1 MLSPSL
7 EDYLEEIYRLSLTAG
22 MVRVTDISRKLR
34 VSTPSVTKALRR
46 LLSKG
51 YITHQRYGLIGVT
64 DSGKKMGAFLIER
77 NQTLQEF
84 LMLIRAN
91 CDIPAEAES
100 IEHYLSNSTID
111 SLKSL
116 GLFMQSHPDV
126 YKRYIEFMENPV
138 VPEKDE
144 SSAPAAET
152 SGDEVIIL
160 IPEPEEPSEEENIV
174 QSEEAVQ
181 QSKVEKTEIAAADTG
196 IFAIEK
202 TNLEPTPDELPQ
214 DTEAAEKKPAE

>member
-1 MLSPSL
+1 MIKKVCFDVKQWEVMMLSPSL
-7 EDYLEEIYRLSLTAG
+7 EDYLEEIYRLSLSAG
-22 MVRVTDISRKLR
+22 TVRVTDISRKLR

-46 LLSKG
+46 LISKG

-64 DSGKKMGAFLIER
+64 ESGKKMGTFLIER

-116 GLFMQSHPDV
+116 GLFMQNNPDV
-126 YKRYIEFMENPV
+126 YKRYLEFTGVVEQPDVSVSDEQPETAEIVDTPIESEQQETEV
-138 VPEKDE
+138 VSDT
-144 SSAPAAET
+144 SA
-152 SGDEVIIL
+152 
-160 IPEPEEPSEEENIV
+160 EPGNN
-174 QSEEAVQ
+174 
-181 QSKVEKTEIAAADTG
+181 D
-196 IFAIEK
+196 
-202 TNLEPTPDELPQ
+202 
-214 DTEAAEKKPAE
+214 

>member
-7 EDYLEEIYRLSLTAG
+7 EDYLEEIYRLSLSAG
-22 MVRVTDISRKLR
+22 TVRVTDISRKLR

-46 LLSKG
+46 LISKG

-64 DSGKKMGAFLIER
+64 ESGKKMGTFLIER

-116 GLFMQSHPDV
+116 GLFMQNNPDV
-126 YKRYIEFMENPV
+126 YKRYLAFAGV
-138 VPEKDE
+138 VEPQDVSIAEEQSEATEGNAPETAEIVDTPSE
-144 SSAPAAET
+144 SEQQEI
-152 SGDEVIIL
+152 EVISDTSA
-160 IPEPEEPSEEENIV
+160 EPGNN
-174 QSEEAVQ
+174 
-181 QSKVEKTEIAAADTG
+181 D
-196 IFAIEK
+196 
-202 TNLEPTPDELPQ
+202 
-214 DTEAAEKKPAE
+214 

>member
-7 EDYLEEIYRLSLTAG
+7 EDYLEEIYRLSLTEG
-22 MVRVTDISRKLR
+22 TVRVTDISRKLR
-34 VSTPSVTKALRR
+34 VSMPSVTKAIRR

-64 DSGKKMGAFLIER
+64 DSGKVMGSFLIER

-84 LMLIRAN
+84 LMLIRAD

-116 GLFMQSHPDV
+116 ALFIQNNPDI
-126 YKRYIEFMENPV
+126 YKRYLTFIEQPSV
-138 VPEKDE
+138 
-144 SSAPAAET
+144 AET
-152 SGDEVIIL
+152 AA
-160 IPEPEEPSEEENIV
+160 P
-174 QSEEAVQ
+174 
-181 QSKVEKTEIAAADTG
+181 VEQADTPPEG
-196 IFAIEK
+196 EDK
-202 TNLEPTPDELPQ
+202 D
-214 DTEAAEKKPAE
+214 D

>member
-7 EDYLEEIYRLSLTAG
+7 EDYLEEIYRLSLSAG
-22 MVRVTDISRKLR
+22 TVRVTDISRKLR

-46 LLSKG
+46 LISKG

-64 DSGKKMGAFLIER
+64 ESGKKMGTFLIER

-116 GLFMQSHPDV
+116 GLFMQNNPDV
-126 YKRYIEFMENPV
+126 YKRYLAFTGVVEQPDIPVADEQPETAEAEQENAEAFDSPIESDRQET
-138 VPEKDE
+138 
-144 SSAPAAET
+144 AEVSDIAT
-152 SGDEVIIL
+152 
-160 IPEPEEPSEEENIV
+160 EPETDN
-174 QSEEAVQ
+174 
-181 QSKVEKTEIAAADTG
+181 
-196 IFAIEK
+196 
-202 TNLEPTPDELPQ
+202 
-214 DTEAAEKKPAE
+214 

>member
-7 EDYLEEIYRLSLTAG
+7 EDYLEEIYRLSLSAG
-22 MVRVTDISRKLR
+22 TVRVTDISRKLR

-46 LLSKG
+46 LISKG

-64 DSGKKMGAFLIER
+64 ESGKKMGTFLIER

-116 GLFMQSHPDV
+116 GLFMQSNPDV
-126 YKRYIEFMENPV
+126 YKRYLGFTGVVEQADIPATDEQAKTDDADQQEN
-138 VPEKDE
+138 
-144 SSAPAAET
+144 AET
-152 SGDEVIIL
+152 SDSTIESDRQETDEVSDTAT
-160 IPEPEEPSEEENIV
+160 EPETDN
-174 QSEEAVQ
+174 
-181 QSKVEKTEIAAADTG
+181 
-196 IFAIEK
+196 
-202 TNLEPTPDELPQ
+202 
-214 DTEAAEKKPAE
+214 

>member
-7 EDYLEEIYRLSLTAG
+7 EDYLEEIYRLSLSAG
-22 MVRVTDISRKLR
+22 TVRVTDISRKLR

-46 LLSKG
+46 LISKG

-64 DSGKKMGAFLIER
+64 ESGKKMGTFLIER

-116 GLFMQSHPDV
+116 GLFMQNNPDV
-126 YKRYIEFMENPV
+126 YKRYLAFAGV
-138 VPEKDE
+138 VEPQDVSVAEEKSEATEED
-144 SSAPAAET
+144 AP
-152 SGDEVIIL
+152 
-160 IPEPEEPSEEENIV
+160 
-174 QSEEAVQ
+174 
-181 QSKVEKTEIAAADTG
+181 EIAE
-196 IFAIEK
+196 IIV
-202 TNLEPTPDELPQ
+202 TPSHSDQQE
-214 DTEAAEKKPAE
+214 TEAISDPSTEPGNEE